1 MAYGLIYEFPSS
13 VGAQEYHAV
22 NEKLGIDSDDPK
34 SEWPEGL
41 LTHTSGKTSDGVF
54 WLYEVWESKADHE
67 RFMQEHV
74 IPMMPPNAPQ
84 PSMDEFEVYS
94 RQTKNQMIA

>member
-54 WLYEVWESKADHE
+54 WLYEVWESKAKQDA
-67 RFMQEHV
+67 FMNSRLGPALGALGVPAPIQV
-74 IPMMPPNAPQ
+74 IELELINHQ
-84 PSMDEFEVYS
+84 VFG
-94 RQTKNQMIA
+94 